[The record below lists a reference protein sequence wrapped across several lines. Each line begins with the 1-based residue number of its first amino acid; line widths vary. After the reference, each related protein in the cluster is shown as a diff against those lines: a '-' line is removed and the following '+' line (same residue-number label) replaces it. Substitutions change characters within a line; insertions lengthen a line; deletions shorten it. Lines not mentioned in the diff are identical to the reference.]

1 MLLIFVFSQVMLS
14 TYSEENDLTE
24 VFVKLTGEDSK
35 NGTSASEA
43 IKSMTTA
50 YNKLKSDG
58 DESVAIKVVN
68 DTSSFIAEVITFN
81 KKNIT
86 IMGVNDDGSEIT
98 EVSISC
104 SVGTDND
111 FFTCEKIVEFMY
123 LNFEFKANADS
134 SSSANAGEKALI
146 ASGEGSTSV
155 NISHCKFSRPKATIP
170 GNMFTNNE
178 GTEDSPIAFHLVKV
192 GAGAL
197 AMNNV
202 ECTDDNDA
210 VTFSATPFL
219 AEGTITDISL
229 IELNLKKIVSS
240 TGAVVKIVGN
250 ENNNEGGRHDNED
263 SGTEGAV
270 VLTLDKCTFA
280 ECGSTEPAGT
290 ATSGVLY
297 FESNK
302 TESKISVG
310 NTGAITFS
318 KCACAKG
325 KSGGMYIKMTGITDA
340 SKLTWPEAG
349 TGLVFTECTAGEED
363 SVRNTGLYLEVPEA
377 LIGDIAKA
385 MKDGFAKEYTMEKN
399 DWFIAAKGADSHSDI
414 DFTALYFDPHQ
425 AFAKNNGTGEGRT
438 LNAASSNLAKALTIF
453 DNPKSSEIY
462 VIKVVKDEAA
472 FTADSVEFDKKNI
485 TIMGV
490 GSDGNKCET
499 DRVDISC
506 SVGIDKDFFTCKK
519 IVEFMYLNFEFK
531 ADTTVSGSK
540 KNDGEE
546 KALIVA
552 GSDSTS
558 LNISHCKFTQS
569 KVETSNDLFAND
581 EPQDITIGFHL
592 VKVCAGKL
600 NITDVECADNTDEVR
615 FSVAPFLSKGALR
628 VTLESVTLKK
638 IASSTSAVVK
648 IAGESDA
655 VDVYMN
661 GCTFSE
667 CKSEDATGGI
677 LDFESDHEHS
687 LFTVNGYENVEF
699 ENCSCV
705 KGKSG
710 GIYLK
715 LTGITEA
722 NQLTWPE
729 TDLPMELIFKNC
741 TIGESESVRN
751 TGLYLEVPERLYE
764 EIAAEMKKSFAADYT
779 LEKNDWFVAAK
790 GENDVDIDFTAKYF
804 DPPVAYVKKGGEG
817 KGKKYEEPKGKLSEA
832 YKLFDNTNCGERY
845 FIKVI
850 KNNEALEADA
860 VEFDKESGITIEG
873 VDKSEDVEIETEV
886 EINCDAKSGSDLFT
900 CKRNVEFNHLAFKFP
915 ASLNKNEDP
924 DESVVNGEA
933 GPFSL
938 IASGSDSELLAI
950 SNCRFVR
957 PVTGE
962 EKANIH
968 LVKVSTGA
976 LKMSAVVCADDT
988 NEVKFQESLF
998 DISCASDVDLE
1009 GVDISKVSVINGATI
1024 SIKDETGSI
1033 SNVNIEG
1040 LTMKDVKSENGASA
1054 GIIINMTSE
1063 SSSVK
1068 MGRAN
1073 KCSFKSCT
1081 APAGNAGAMYV
1092 EMSKATAQ
1100 LLLPLANN
1108 LDIDNSNT
1116 AHNSSV
1122 ASLCIVAPD
1131 FDAFSKQEGAFEFA
1145 KDYTEANAGWVVGAA
1160 DENSEPEDVYEKYLK
1175 KNHDDP
1181 KDDPVPDDDK
1191 KANTG
1196 VIVAIVVPIVVVV
1209 VVVAAIA
1216 IIAIVIVRRKRSL
1229 HN

>member
-1 MLLIFVFSQVMLS
+1 MLS

-804 DPPVAYVKKGGEG
+804 DPPV
-817 KGKKYEEPKGKLSEA
+817 
-832 YKLFDNTNCGERY
+832 
-845 FIKVI
+845 I

-1054 GIIINMTSE
+1054 G
-1063 SSSVK
+1063 
-1068 MGRAN
+1068 
-1073 KCSFKSCT
+1073 
-1081 APAGNAGAMYV
+1081 AMYV